1 MELATVQDIENCM
14 ESGWSDGLPIVP
26 PYGSLV
32 EPMVEAMGWQS
43 MTEIVGEI
51 ADQAIVIRAEHI
63 AATAV
68 MAGCKRDYG
77 RLLRAL
83 ALAMLDP
90 AFNLTGTHVTTGGPA
105 TLVIV
110 SGQIVSEF
118 GFEHN
123 ANAFG
128 ANARVNAT
136 VGRFAQMVRLFCG
149 SGGGVLQTMGT
160 IGHPGRIS
168 YCIAEHPDTVWGPY
182 HTQWGVPAEASAV
195 TVVAAEG
202 PNNVNNHYGESGA
215 QILETIAD
223 TLAHLGSTSF
233 YWRRS
238 GYLIG
243 IARDHMELIGKEFS
257 REEARRF
264 IVEHAVRPTDELKR
278 VGRIPARPLEELNV
292 EFGKMRSPFAHD
304 GQLTFIESGGSGGRF
319 SAVIPR
325 WAGNFNGVS
334 RAIV

>member
-1 MELATVQDIENCM
+1 MELATVKDIENCM
-14 ESGWSDGLPIVP
+14 ESGWSDGLPVIP

-32 EPMVEAMGWQS
+32 EPMVEAMGWTS
-43 MTEIVGEI
+43 MTEVIAEI
-51 ADQAIVIRAEHI
+51 PEQQLLIRAEHA

-68 MAGCKRDYG
+68 MAGCKTDYG

-83 ALAMLDP
+83 TLAMLDP
-90 AFNLTGTHVTTGGPA
+90 KFNLTGTHVTTGGPA

-110 SGQIVSEF
+110 SGPVVAEL
-118 GFEHN
+118 GFEHE
-123 ANAFG
+123 ANPYG

-136 VGRFAQMVRLFCG
+136 VGRFAQMLRLFCG
-149 SGGGVLQTMGT
+149 SGGGALQAMGT

-168 YCIAEHPDTVWGPY
+168 YCVAEHPDAAWGPY
-182 HTQWGVPAEASAV
+182 HVQWGVAADASAV
-195 TVVAAEG
+195 SVLAAEA
-202 PNNVNNHYGESGA
+202 PNTVNNHYGETGE

-243 IARDHMELIGKEFS
+243 IARDHMQLIARDFT
-257 REEARRF
+257 REQAHRF
-264 IVEHAVRPTDELKR
+264 IFEHALRPTDLLKR
-278 VGRIPARPLEELNV
+278 VGRIPQRPLEELNV

-319 SAVIPR
+319 STVIPR

-334 RAIV
+334 RVIT